1 MKIVIIGYSGSG
13 KSTLAKTLG
22 NYYNIP
28 VLHLDSVHFKP
39 GWIERDDLES
49 NEIVKEFM
57 SKNQSWIIDGNYKNI
72 AVERFESSDQLIF
85 LNYNRFTCLI
95 GVIKRYFQ
103 NKGKTRKDM
112 AEGCNEKLDLTFLWW
127 VFVKGRTITR
137 RSRLSGYAENHKNS
151 LIFKNRKQLRKYLI
165 QNNIKQNKENNL

>member
-22 NYYNIP
+22 RYYNIP

-39 GWIERDDLES
+39 GWVERDDRES
-49 NEIVKEFM
+49 NEIVKNFM
-57 SKNQSWIIDGNYKNI
+57 SDNASWIIDGNYRNI
-72 AVERFESSDQLIF
+72 APDRFESADQLIF
-85 LNYNRFTCLI
+85 LNYNRFICLT

-112 AEGCNEKLDLTFLWW
+112 AEGCDEKLDLTFLWW
-127 VFVKGRTITR
+127 VFAKGRTKTR
-137 RSRLSGYAENHKNS
+137 RRRL
-151 LIFKNRKQLRKYLI
+151 
-165 QNNIKQNKENNL
+165 

>member
-22 NYYNIP
+22 RYYNIP

-39 GWIERDDLES
+39 GWVERDDRES
-49 NEIVKEFM
+49 NEIVKNFM
-57 SKNQSWIIDGNYKNI
+57 SDNTSWIIDGNYRNI
-72 AVERFESSDQLIF
+72 APDRFESADQLIF
-85 LNYNRFTCLI
+85 LNYNRFICLT

-112 AEGCNEKLDLTFLWW
+112 AEGCDEKLDLAFLWW
-127 VFVKGRTITR
+127 VFAKGRAK
-137 RSRLSGYAENHKNS
+137 SRKKRLFGYAINHKNS
-151 LIFKNRKQLRKYLI
+151 MIFNNRKELSKYMI
-165 QNNIKQNKENNL
+165 KNNILISKENE